1 MTSLLILLI
10 LCYIYSVLLVAIIS
24 YIVVRDG
31 VSLTF
36 LFGLPLA
43 ITLLVFFFGGIDML
57 RTIAFF
63 PIRSL
68 ASLGLG

>member
-1 MTSLLILLI
+1 MTSMFILLI
-10 LCYIYSVLLVAIIS
+10 LCYIYSVLLVAFIS
-24 YIVVRDG
+24 YVVVRDG

-36 LFGLPLA
+36 LFGLPLV

-57 RTIAFF
+57 RTIALF